1 MNKPDTSAQAQQ
13 IREVLKDL
21 KAALGDKHA
30 QEYREVER
38 FLAERVGL

>member
-1 MNKPDTSAQAQQ
+1 MTADQSGQLSQ

-38 FLAERVGL
+38 FLAERVGLG